1 MTDTLIPDEPSLSPT
16 RRGPGGRLYHGETSI
31 DFYGRRWIGL
41 GISALLL
48 LVSMG
53 ALLTRGLNLSL
64 EFTAGTVKALA
75 AVRSP
80 GDIAAKRGKRLEDI
94 IG

>member
-1 MTDTLIPDEPSLSPT
+1 MTDTVMSQELEPALPP

-48 LVSMG
+48 LISIG
-53 ALLTRGLNLSL
+53 ALVGRGLNLSL
-64 EFTAGTVKALA
+64 EFKGGV
-75 AVRSP
+75 V
-80 GDIAAKRGKRLEDI
+80 
-94 IG
+94 